1 MFGRTVGCMYGM
13 ARKRLQTKKRL
24 DIRSVSIL
32 MVSEGQG
39 TSDQLVVSK
48 ESLEEDELE
57 FW

>member
-1 MFGRTVGCMYGM
+1 MNGTLKEM
-13 ARKRLQTKKRL
+13 TKKRL